1 MNGQNRRRKP
11 SKPERSFSFPFL
23 NVTEKLDAVEASIE
37 TPSKKPQAP
46 AFYLVV
52 MLFVIAAVAGAFV
65 YHLHV
70 RFEGVWLG
78 YETSKARAER
88 ARLLVERRE
97 LRLELATLKSPER
110 VEVEA
115 AEKLGMT
122 MPEHEQII
130 PVGKKRKQVV
140 ASGRPR

>member
-11 SKPERSFSFPFL
+11 VKAEQSFSFPFPK
-23 NVTEKLDAVEASIE
+23 VTEKLDEMEASIE
-37 TPSKKPQAP
+37 APSGQPQTP

-52 MLFVIAAVAGAFV
+52 MLFVIAAVSGAFV
-65 YHLHV
+65 YHLHI

-122 MPEHEQII
+122 MPEHDQII
-130 PVGKKRKQVV
+130 PIGKTRKRVL

>member
-1 MNGQNRRRKP
+1 VEKAPRRG
-11 SKPERSFSFPFL
+11 FHLHFPK
-23 NVTEKLDAVEASIE
+23 VTQKVEEVEAAIE
-37 TPSKKPQAP
+37 TSTKRAQAP

-52 MLFVIAAVAGAFV
+52 MMFVIAVVTAAFV
-65 YHLHV
+65 YHLHI

-78 YETSKARAER
+78 YETSRARAEK

-97 LRLELATLKSPER
+97 LRLELASLKSPEK
-110 VEVEA
+110 VKLEA
-115 AEKLGMT
+115 TEKLGMS

-130 PVGKKRKQVV
+130 PIHKRAKRVL